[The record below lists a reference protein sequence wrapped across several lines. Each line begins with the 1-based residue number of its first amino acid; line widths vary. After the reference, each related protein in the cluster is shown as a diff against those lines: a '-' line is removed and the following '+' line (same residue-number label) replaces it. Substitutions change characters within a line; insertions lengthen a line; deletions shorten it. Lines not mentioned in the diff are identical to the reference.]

1 VTRVD
6 ISHGFTLA
14 KAIVFPATFAVM
26 LLCFV
31 WKALNGEVSSVVV
44 GLPADFP
51 DWGKWLILVGLAAV
65 ISWVCWQWAT
75 LKHVA
80 LVDDQLLIRSLTA
93 SARVPLSQ
101 VASIEWTQRPDDSD
115 TAEAMIVLCVP
126 TAVGTHITFE
136 PKSAEAFELLRS
148 KVEGR

>member
-6 ISHGFTLA
+6 ISSEYALV
-14 KAIVFPATFAVM
+14 KAALFPVPFALM
-26 LLCFV
+26 LLYLV
-31 WKALNGEVSSVVV
+31 WKALNGEISSVVV

-51 DWGKWLILVGLAAV
+51 EWGRWLILVGLGGV
-65 ISWVCWQWAT
+65 ISYACWQWAT
-75 LKHVA
+75 VKQLT
-80 LVDDQLLIRSLTA
+80 LIDDQLLIRSLTA

-101 VASIEWTQRPDDSD
+101 VESIQWTQRPENSD
-115 TAEAMIVLCVP
+115 TAEAMIVLGVP
-126 TAVGTHITFE
+126 TAVGTHIVFE